1 MREVNQ
7 QSIIP
12 EFPDFQG
19 PKIQHDNPTSCV
31 KILFCLCGGDGGGDD
46 DGVGCGGDGGGD
58 DDGVGCGGGTLA
70 GYKLCP
76 A

>member
-31 KILFCLCGGDGGGDD
+31 KILFCLCGGDGG
-46 DGVGCGGDGGGD
+46 V
-58 DDGVGCGGGTLA
+58 VGCGGGMLA